1 MKRLVLI
8 AGFAVSCA
16 TAPKASLT
24 VLERS
29 DEASSRPG
37 WASFDVPV
45 SIIEGKIYFTSN
57 VTVSG
62 SPSKSA
68 LMNMADEKAFSEPMR
83 AIVDEFL
90 DQNQVAEELNSDV
103 NLSQRIISA
112 TRGYRAAMPSAH
124 VVNRYWESVIV
135 TLPDGSFR
143 TETRGFSRVSID
155 IGDYERAKRDTLA
168 RLHKSPAIKDL
179 LQEVGSKQIEK
190 VLNQ

>member
-8 AGFAVSCA
+8 AGFAISCA

-29 DEASSRPG
+29 DEKLSRPE
-37 WASFDVPV
+37 WASFDSPV
-45 SIIEGKIYFTSN
+45 SVADGKIYFTSN

-68 LMNMADEKAFSEPMR
+68 LMNMSDEKAFSEPMR
-83 AIVDEFL
+83 AIVNEFL
-90 DQNQVAEELNSDV
+90 DQNQVAEELSSDV

-124 VVNRYWESVIV
+124 IANRYWESVIV
-135 TLPDGSFR
+135 TLPDGSFK

-155 IGDYERAKRDTLA
+155 LADYEQAKRDTLA
-168 RLHKSPAIKDL
+168 RLRKTPVIQNL
-179 LQEVGSKQIEK
+179 LEEIGVKQIDK
-190 VLNQ
+190 VINQ